1 MRKQRYESP
10 LALEEAVLLE
20 DLIATSGDTEPYTED
35 SGYGE
40 EYFN

>member
-10 LALEEAVLLE
+10 LALEEAVLLD
-20 DLIATSGDTEPYTED
+20 DLIATSSDTEPYTEN